1 MMKKKLKISKMVR
14 KNIWAIDNYIQDIRK
29 QAIQRLVKDSED
41 KDEWDED

>member
-29 QAIQRLVKDSED
+29 QTIQRLVKDSED